1 MAGTKRVNAGHSLTS
16 DRDNDYMFGISHFTI
31 ICFEQYPQHHLYKNC
46 LTQGSH
52 GREKGRELFFLFPTL
67 KRSGRM
73 IFFNKVVKRSGKMK
87 SANGN
92 FPKVQITRKFGIDL
106 LQ

>member
-1 MAGTKRVNAGHSLTS
+1 MNT
-16 DRDNDYMFGISHFTI
+16 
-31 ICFEQYPQHHLYKNC
+31 FENFKPFWLY
-46 LTQGSH
+46 TQGSH

-73 IFFNKVVKRSGKMK
+73 IFFNKVGKWSGKMK
-87 SANGN
+87 SANDN

>member
-1 MAGTKRVNAGHSLTS
+1 MLILNILPIPIIVLNV
-16 DRDNDYMFGISHFTI
+16 ISYF
-31 ICFEQYPQHHLYKNC
+31 FVPDVLY
-46 LTQGSH
+46 QGSH
-52 GREKGRELFFLFPTL
+52 GREKGRELFFPFPTL

-73 IFFNKVVKRSGKMK
+73 IFFNKVGKWSGKMK
-87 SANGN
+87 SANDN

>member
-1 MAGTKRVNAGHSLTS
+1 
-16 DRDNDYMFGISHFTI
+16 MF
-31 ICFEQYPQHHLYKNC
+31 CFIAKLFEFEFEHYCIFRPVTHN
-46 LTQGSH
+46 QGSH
-52 GREKGRELFFLFPTL
+52 GREKGRELFFPFPTL

-73 IFFNKVVKRSGKMK
+73 IFFNKVGKWSGKMK
-87 SANGN
+87 SANDN

>member
-1 MAGTKRVNAGHSLTS
+1 MVETPTSYCFFVKINGRDRPQRQKRVRN
-16 DRDNDYMFGISHFTI
+16 DRRVIV
-31 ICFEQYPQHHLYKNC
+31 
-46 LTQGSH
+46 QGSH

>member
-1 MAGTKRVNAGHSLTS
+1 MSGPGDL
-16 DRDNDYMFGISHFTI
+16 FGF
-31 ICFEQYPQHHLYKNC
+31 KD
-46 LTQGSH
+46 QGSH
-52 GREKGRELFFLFPTL
+52 GREKGRELFFPFPTL

-73 IFFNKVVKRSGKMK
+73 IFFNKVGKWSGKMK
-87 SANGN
+87 SANDN

>member
-1 MAGTKRVNAGHSLTS
+1 MAVYYQLQPSPLDCMPNLINTGTS
-16 DRDNDYMFGISHFTI
+16 NDI
-31 ICFEQYPQHHLYKNC
+31 
-46 LTQGSH
+46 QGSH